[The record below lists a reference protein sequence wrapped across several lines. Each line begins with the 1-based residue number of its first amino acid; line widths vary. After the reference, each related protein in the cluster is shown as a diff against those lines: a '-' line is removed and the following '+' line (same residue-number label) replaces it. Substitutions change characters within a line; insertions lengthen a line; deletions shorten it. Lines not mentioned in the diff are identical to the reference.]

1 MDKLKVATLRELAA
15 SRHIDL
21 PPALTKLQ
29 LQQAIVSTGG
39 GGPFG
44 VDLNAPLYQQV
55 LQLRILPLFILRDT
69 LRNAGKLPDQL
80 FGTLTYEEAIEIML
94 GRQLDTVAQRAL
106 DYYSQPVESLRSL
119 SGSAAHDKFTL
130 ISQIVDP
137 GSFTPAQFNQGH
149 ISPSQLFRQAG
160 FGQMIIRP
168 RALKPLTGVT
178 SPLQLS
184 PKQLAAAV
192 VEGYDISA
200 ILTPSSSLPIGDLGV
215 LQQTLSLLGST
226 ATFMGSLLD
235 QYRDVS
241 KQLVAYSRYPPGPWW
256 WSVQPFLRKI
266 YPAQLKSAALDLG
279 LITPGE
285 VVSDAEVVFRLSRGA
300 PSPGERPEE
309 LAAQPADVI
318 TVLTQRYGKPP
329 LEQVQVSPMESLL
342 LALLRIPPTQLRTAA
357 SRYGIKLPREGTRD
371 VLLQTIFLYEWVN
384 PAAPPLVNVLA
395 GLKPENINIQ
405 ILRQYNDFQLWD
417 IWPGFTD
424 APVGRRALLAQ
435 AQDQLRRRHYF
446 LCPGSPDAERP
457 AQGTYDN
464 AVCWTWE
471 GMAAAVE
478 SYTESQ
484 RGDLIQ
490 LSRVLAKMDA
500 PEAPEQEAV
509 VVEYL
514 TQAFRSIQPEGSPTE
529 PAATDKPVSREVLIA
544 LFQLGQLAF
553 GWNGQS
559 RYPIERDEPNVGF
572 IPYAQASILGD
583 SGTLTTEP
591 YYRFSIN
598 GLPESIGVLR
608 DLMAFVRTAQ
618 PYDVAAHSIP
628 LIQTAYY
635 YLAQWYDYRVI
646 PCNPFVYG
654 V

>member
-1 MDKLKVATLRELAA
+1 MDKLKVSTLRELASA
-15 SRHIDL
+15 RHIDL

-29 LQQAIVSTGG
+29 LQQTIVSAAG

-55 LQLRILPLFILRDT
+55 LQLRILPLYILRDA

-80 FGTLTYEEAIEIML
+80 FGALTYEEAIEIML
-94 GRQLDTVAQRAL
+94 GRQLDAVSQRAL
-106 DYYSQPVESLRSL
+106 DYYTQPVESLKSL
-119 SGSAAHDKFTL
+119 AGSAAHDKFTL

-137 GSFTPAQFNQGH
+137 NSFTPAQFNQGH

-168 RALKPLTGVT
+168 RPLKPLTGVT
-178 SPLQLS
+178 NPLEL
-184 PKQLAAAV
+184 PPRQLATAI

-215 LQQTLSLLGST
+215 MQQTLSLLGST
-226 ATFMGSLLD
+226 ATFMGPLLE
-235 QYRDVS
+235 QYRDIS
-241 KQLVAYSRYPPGPWW
+241 KQLVAYSRYPPGRWW
-256 WSVQPFLRKI
+256 GLVQPYLRKI

-285 VVSDAEVVFRLSRGA
+285 VVTDAEVVFRLSRGA

-318 TVLTQRYGKPP
+318 VVLTQRYGKPP
-329 LEQVQVSPMESLL
+329 LEQIQVSPMESLL
-342 LALLRIPPTQLRTAA
+342 LALLRVPPTQLRVAA

-384 PAAPPLVNVLA
+384 SAAAPLVNVLS
-395 GLKPENINIQ
+395 GLKPEDISIQ
-405 ILRQYNDFQLWD
+405 VLRQYDDFQLWD
-417 IWPGFTD
+417 VWPGFTD
-424 APVGRRALLAQ
+424 APIGRRALLAQ
-435 AQDQLRRRHYF
+435 MQEQLRRRHYF
-446 LCPGSPDAERP
+446 LCSGMTEEP
-457 AQGTYDN
+457 AQGTYNN
-464 AVCWTWE
+464 AVCWTWD
-471 GMAAAVE
+471 GLAAAVE
-478 SYTESQ
+478 SYNEAE
-484 RGDLIQ
+484 RGDLVQ
-490 LSRVLAKMDA
+490 LSRVLAKMDV
-500 PEAPEQEAV
+500 PEAPEQEAIV
-509 VVEYL
+509 IEYL
-514 TQAFRSIQPEGSPTE
+514 TQVFRSIEPEGSPTE
-529 PAATDKPVSREVLIA
+529 PAATDKPVARDVLIT

-553 GWNGQS
+553 GWDGQS
-559 RYPIERDEPNVGF
+559 RYPIERDEPNIGF
-572 IPYAQASILGD
+572 IPYAQAGVPD
-583 SGTLTTEP
+583 TRETLTTEP

-598 GLPESIGVLR
+598 GLPEPVGSLR
-608 DLMAFVRTAQ
+608 DLVAFVRTAQ
-618 PYDVAAHSIP
+618 PHDIAAHSIP

-635 YLAQWYDYRVI
+635 YLAQWYDYRIV